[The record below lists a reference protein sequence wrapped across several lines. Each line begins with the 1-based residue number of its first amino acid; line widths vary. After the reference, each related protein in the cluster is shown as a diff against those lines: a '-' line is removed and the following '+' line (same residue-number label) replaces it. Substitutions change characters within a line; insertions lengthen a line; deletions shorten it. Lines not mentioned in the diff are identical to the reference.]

1 MRGYR
6 VFTACRTVRGKV
18 FRMED
23 HLDRLYYSASGIHM
37 KPPLDRDALRTLL
50 TELVDRNAK
59 SGIKD
64 DLLIDVIFSGG
75 LLGNTMKQSN
85 NGAYLYI
92 AAQPLEAPPNE
103 LYERGIALATF
114 PHLRVCPDIKLLH
127 YIGAILAHQ
136 TVVPTVDAYEV
147 LFVDPSDRQTIL
159 EGSTFTVFFVNSDK
173 EVLTPPLDGKILD
186 SITRRVVLEILKS
199 EGLAL
204 REAPVML
211 SQISSLTESFI
222 ASTTRN
228 VLPVTRIDSTIIGSG
243 RPGTVTQSIMGALQ
257 AYLDSY

>member
-23 HLDRLYYSASGIHM
+23 HLDRLYHSASGIHM

-85 NGAYLYI
+85 NGAYLYM
-92 AAQPLEAPPNE
+92 AAQPLEAPQMSCT
-103 LYERGIALATF
+103 RKG
-114 PHLRVCPDIKLLH
+114 LR
-127 YIGAILAHQ
+127 
-136 TVVPTVDAYEV
+136 
-147 LFVDPSDRQTIL
+147 
-159 EGSTFTVFFVNSDK
+159 
-173 EVLTPPLDGKILD
+173 
-186 SITRRVVLEILKS
+186 
-199 EGLAL
+199 L
-204 REAPVML
+204 RHFR
-211 SQISSLTESFI
+211 T
-222 ASTTRN
+222 
-228 VLPVTRIDSTIIGSG
+228 
-243 RPGTVTQSIMGALQ
+243 
-257 AYLDSY
+257 